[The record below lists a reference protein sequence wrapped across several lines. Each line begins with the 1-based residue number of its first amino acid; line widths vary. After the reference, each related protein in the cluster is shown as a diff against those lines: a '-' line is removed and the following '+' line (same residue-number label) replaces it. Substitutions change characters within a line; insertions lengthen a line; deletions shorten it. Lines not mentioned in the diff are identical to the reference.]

1 MEFCVFS
8 KDINGVM
15 CKRVLPDGFD
25 GKCIEYDYRIVLNSI
40 QSQMPTGCTMFSQ
53 YRDGVGIIEIY
64 DGPRDHKS
72 VPIWRGTFRTPSVQD
87 IRAYFN

>member
-1 MEFCVFS
+1 MEFCVIYG
-8 KDINGVM
+8 DINGIM

-25 GKCIEYDYRIVLNSI
+25 GACTEYDYRKVRNSI
-40 QSQMPTGCTMFSQ
+40 QSQMPTGFTMFSQ

-72 VPIWRGTFRTPSVQD
+72 VPIWRGTFRSPSVQD
-87 IRAYFN
+87 LRTCLS